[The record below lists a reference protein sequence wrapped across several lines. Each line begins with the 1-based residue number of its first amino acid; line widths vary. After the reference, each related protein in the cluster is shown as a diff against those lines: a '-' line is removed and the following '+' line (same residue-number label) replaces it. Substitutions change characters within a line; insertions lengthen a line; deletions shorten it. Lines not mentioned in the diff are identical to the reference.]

1 VLGDAIC
8 GIGGEREGVARRRIE
23 EGGIGGLCAETE
35 DEVEASLTPSYGG
48 GGWGPAGAV
57 RGARGAQREGG
68 AWPALCTYKA
78 AVGRGRAAR
87 DHGK

>member
-48 GGWGPAGAV
+48 GGWGPAGAA

-68 AWPALCTYKA
+68 RGGLACALHIQ
-78 AVGRGRAAR
+78 GG
-87 DHGK
+87 GG